1 MVEQAASCENDN
13 GTAMTT
19 MSKLHKGFTEK
30 EYNVAAI
37 EKKTCAEQGFKCTS
51 AEVKADRKA
60 EIGEMTLERGLQLN
74 QDLEGL
80 GISVKCQGNT
90 TTTTTAEVSG
100 KEDHETK
107 GKKVEEG
114 KDGKKGKKKDEKED
128 EKDDEKDDEK
138 VDEEE
143 ESNDAH
149 VDSLEMDELGSMGS
163 H

>member
-1 MVEQAASCENDN
+1 
-13 GTAMTT
+13 
-19 MSKLHKGFTEK
+19 
-30 EYNVAAI
+30 
-37 EKKTCAEQGFKCTS
+37 
-51 AEVKADRKA
+51 
-60 EIGEMTLERGLQLN
+60 MTLERGLQLN

-80 GISVKCQGNT
+80 GIFVKCQGNT

-114 KDGKKGKKKDEKED
+114 KDDKKGKGGKKGKKKDEKED

-163 H
+163 HL